1 MSKGIQGFYKVT
13 ETIKN
18 TLLDDVNVNTVTHG
32 DITDID
38 LSKQT
43 IFPLSHLMVN
53 SATQDERILTF
64 NLSVLA
70 MDIVDTSKEE
80 VTDLFVGN
88 DNLHDVLNTQLAVL
102 NRMLQKL
109 RMSDLFRDKYQLEG
123 SVTCE
128 PFLDRFENNIAG
140 WVATFDV
147 VIEND
152 ISLCN

>member
-1 MSKGIQGFYKVT
+1 MKGIQGFYKVT

>member
-32 DITDID
+32 DISDID

-53 SATQDERILTF
+53 QVTQDERILTF
-64 NLSVLA
+64 NLSVLS
-70 MDIVDTSKEE
+70 MDIVDTSKDE

-102 NRMLQKL
+102 NRMLQKIPSIL
-109 RMSDLFRDKYQLEG
+109 VSP
-123 SVTCE
+123 E
-128 PFLDRFENNIAG
+128 PGDMPGFLNN
-140 WVATFDV
+140 FP
-147 VIEND
+147 
-152 ISLCN
+152 SP

>member
-152 ISLCN
+152 ISLCS